1 MVSSPLAMLLFAT
14 PLECNGSIYYLP
26 AGRAETYRSIRAP
39 VVHVGAGDSS
49 SCQLLSLD
57 SGQAQET
64 SRILAMTV
72 ELCGFT
78 FSRLAASRQSPNPH
92 RIDERLG
99 LPEYVC
105 ALA

>member
-1 MVSSPLAMLLFAT
+1 MLLFAT
-14 PLECNGSIYYLP
+14 PIECNGGIYRLP
-26 AGRAETYRSIRAP
+26 AQRAEAYRSIRAP

-49 SCQLLSLD
+49 PCQLLSLH

-64 SRILAMTV
+64 SRILGMTV

-92 RIDERLG
+92 RVDERLG